1 MRPSRRTSRPRRT
14 RAPGAGLALAAAL
27 ALPGALA
34 AQGTPAPCEGPGAR
48 DFDFWIGEWA
58 VTQEIRSE
66 TGAWE
71 TYAARSTVTPALD
84 GCALVERWQGT
95 VRFFWE
101 GMGEPEAIEG
111 LSVRAPGADGAW
123 RIHWMDSRSPG
134 FGEPWVGG
142 FDAGEGTFLRPYSAP
157 GGGEGLNRIRFFDV
171 GEHTV
176 EWELAVSPDGGTTW
190 TPLWRMHFERVE
202 ASGPGDPGE
211 RDAAGAQVPSGG
223 RRAEAGA
230 GYPAPVPAGR

>member
-1 MRPSRRTSRPRRT
+1 MRPRHPPPRPPPT
-14 RAPGAGLALAAAL
+14 CAPGTALALAAAL
-27 ALPGALA
+27 ALPGTLA
-34 AQGTPAPCEGPGAR
+34 GQAAPGACEAPGAR

-58 VTQEIRSE
+58 VAQEILSE

-84 GCALVERWQGT
+84 GCALVERWRGT

-101 GMGEPEAIEG
+101 GMRDPEAIEG
-111 LSVRAPGADGAW
+111 LSVRAPDGDGAW
-123 RIHWMDSRSPG
+123 RIHWMDSRSPR

-142 FDAGEGTFLRPYSAP
+142 FEAGVGTFLRPYRAP

-171 GEHTV
+171 RERTV
-176 EWELAVSPDGGTTW
+176 EWELAVSPDGGATW

-202 ASGPGDPGE
+202 TPGSDPDG
-211 RDAAGAQVPSGG
+211 S
-223 RRAEAGA
+223 RRPG
-230 GYPAPVPAGR
+230 